1 MLYRYIPVEESPGRE
16 EHRTVESTGRR
27 KFTREVTE
35 NNRLS
40 YIHVTGKGENVG

>member
-1 MLYRYIPVEESPGRE
+1 MGGVLYRCVYVEESPGRK

-35 NNRLS
+35 NNRRQILS
-40 YIHVTGKGENVG
+40 D